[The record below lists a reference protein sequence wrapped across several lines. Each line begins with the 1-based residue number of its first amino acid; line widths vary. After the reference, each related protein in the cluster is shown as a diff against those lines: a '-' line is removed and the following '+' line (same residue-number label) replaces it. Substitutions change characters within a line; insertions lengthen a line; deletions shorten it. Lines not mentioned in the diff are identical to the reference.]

1 MVRDYHNV
9 CVKENYLQLE
19 SLTKLV
25 QRKRYSRLFPKCVYF
40 RYETGKCLGV
50 FKRKKEK
57 ERKEK
62 RKEKKIGRKRREE
75 EMSDGNAFPLFSFA
89 FLGLLFSEKPL
100 AKSLFKRER

>member
-57 ERKEK
+57 KRKEK
-62 RKEKKIGRKRREE
+62 RNEKKNRKEKKRGRNERRKCI
-75 EMSDGNAFPLFSFA
+75 SFVLFCILGTSF
-89 FLGLLFSEKPL
+89 
-100 AKSLFKRER
+100 